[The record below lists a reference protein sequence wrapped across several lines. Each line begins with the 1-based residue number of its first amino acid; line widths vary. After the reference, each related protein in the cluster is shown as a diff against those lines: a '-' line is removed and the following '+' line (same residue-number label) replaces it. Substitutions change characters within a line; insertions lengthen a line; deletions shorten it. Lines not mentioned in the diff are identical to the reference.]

1 MKNDVYIVRMNKIAQ
16 FLSDCQDVTNAIS
29 KRKYIPKSQV
39 RKLTGYRLFFQALQF
54 DPVFS
59 RLADHS
65 LRILDEIIEYID
77 ICNTLGYVGELSQK
91 AEQIGSLLDAYD
103 TLIEEIEGRALNGV

>member
-1 MKNDVYIVRMNKIAQ
+1 LKNDVYIVRMNKIAQ
-16 FLSDCQDVTNAIS
+16 FLSDCQDVANAIS

-39 RKLTGYRLFFQALQF
+39 RKLTDYRLFFQALQF

-65 LRILDEIIEYID
+65 LRLLHEIIEYVRIY
-77 ICNTLGYVGELSQK
+77 NTLGYIEDLSEK
-91 AEQIGSLLDAYD
+91 AKQISELLDAYD
-103 TLIEEIEGRALNGV
+103 TLIDEFERRALNGV